1 MLGLWSVKIVS
12 RRQWMVVAR
21 DGRELGEIVGDKNK
35 MDFSIEKKIRK
46 EKRNRKRVKRI

>member
-1 MLGLWSVKIVS
+1 MT
-12 RRQWMVVAR
+12 M
-21 DGRELGEIVGDKNK
+21 DGGGKGWLGEIVGDKNK